1 MLLALKVLPATRE
14 SGWSLPVSVPLR
26 PLALFTRQLAVMY
39 QAGIPVVKALKGL
52 THQTEDDRL
61 AFIIQGL
68 LWQVQKGLSL
78 SQALKSYPQTFSPI
92 YIAFIKEG
100 ESASDLDRALEKAA
114 LLLEDEW
121 ATRQRLKAAFSYPI
135 FVLVVGLGAG
145 FLSLRMLAPVLTEIF
160 HGLEVLPWPSRL
172 LLALCAIFE
181 NGWYSLGVLLVPALV
196 CFLTWR
202 FLRAGKGRYH
212 WDYFLLANP
221 LTASLTR
228 QLVLGRVARTLAA
241 SMRSGVP
248 LTQVLTLC
256 SEVAGNEIFRRD
268 LLRARQALI
277 DGIPLDQF
285 FRRRKRL
292 YTPAFCAM
300 VMVGNEVGD
309 LAGVGD
315 RLAEL
320 FEIGA
325 AAQLEAAVA
334 LLQPALVGLMGL
346 LIGFM
351 GLAVLM
357 PVYQMV

>member
-1 MLLALKVLPATRE
+1 MSLALKAQLRTRE
-14 SGWSLPVSVPLR
+14 ATWCLPVRVPLR

-39 QAGIPVVKALKGL
+39 RAGIPVVKALKGL

-68 LWQVQKGLSL
+68 LWQVKKGLSL
-78 SQALKSYPQTFSPI
+78 SESLKSYPDTFSPI
-92 YIAFIKEG
+92 YVAFIKEG
-100 ESASDLDRALEKAA
+100 ESTSDLDRALEKAA
-114 LLLEDEW
+114 LLLEEEW
-121 ATRQRLKAAFSYPI
+121 ATRQRLKAALSYPL

-145 FLSLRMLAPVLTEIF
+145 FVSLRMLAPVLTEIF
-160 HGLEVLPWPSRL
+160 HGIKVLPWPSRL
-172 LLALCAIFE
+172 LLSVCAIFE
-181 NGWYSLGVLLVPALV
+181 NGWYSLGTVLIPGLLLI
-196 CFLTWR
+196 LTWR
-202 FLRAGKGRYH
+202 FLRAGRGRYH
-212 WDYFLLANP
+212 WDYLLLVNP

-268 LLRARQALI
+268 LLRGRQALI

-309 LAGVGD
+309 LASVGD
-315 RLAEL
+315 RLAEM

-325 AAQLEAAVA
+325 AARLETAVA

-346 LIGFM
+346 LIGFL